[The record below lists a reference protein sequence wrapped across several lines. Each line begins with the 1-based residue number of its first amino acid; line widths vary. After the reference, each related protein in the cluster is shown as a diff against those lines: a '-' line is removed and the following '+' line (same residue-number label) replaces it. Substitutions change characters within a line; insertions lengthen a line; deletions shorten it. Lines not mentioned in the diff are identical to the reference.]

1 MTPPLSRRL
10 LLAATAAAA
19 STIVPATAFASG
31 GRTFGRYG
39 SPDDRPGPDTLY
51 VDAGGRGDHATV
63 QAAVSAAAS
72 GATIVIAAGTYRELV
87 QVTAAQTDLTFIGAT
102 DDPNDVVIVYDLAAG
117 TLKPDGTTHGTAGSA
132 TVKLDG
138 AGFTAHAVTFANDW
152 LRADHPGVS
161 GTQAVACR
169 VRGDRSAF
177 YRCRFLGHQ
186 DTLYA
191 DSSAVTVAARQYYR
205 HCHIEGDVDFIF
217 GRGTAVFDRC
227 EIHCVER
234 DVTFTPK
241 GMPWAPSTSREFEY
255 GYLATGCRVTSAAGD
270 AEYKLS
276 RPWVPGSN
284 LTAWPALTVRDS
296 WLGPGIDAAAPYTVM
311 SSGHPWQDQRYAEY
325 ANIGPGAVIV
335 DPATRPRQL
344 AEDEAAEHTTEVYL
358 GDWNPQDEPDAQ
370 APRTRD
376 FTIWTAGDSTAS
388 TYAEARAPRAG
399 WAQALEVFTTRR
411 VEIENRAWSGASSK
425 SHTDRGVLDAIA
437 AEIAPGDWLLISF
450 GHNDAKLED
459 PNRGTDPYTTYQ
471 QYLRGYIDVARMHR
485 ANPVLVTSVE
495 RRRFKEGRPVES
507 LGEYPEAMRALAEE
521 EGVPLIDLQA
531 ASLALWGQLGEEKT
545 KDYFLWLTPGE
556 SDNYPEGIEDNTHFQ
571 AKGAIEVARLVA
583 KAAAR
588 QSLLKG
594 GLEGLHGQHDPDEI
608 TWPEA
613 ITEPP
618 L

>member
-1 MTPPLSRRL
+1 MAPLSRRL
-10 LLAATAAAA
+10 LLATGAATAAAV
-19 STIVPATAFASG
+19 TIPAAAQAHRG
-31 GRTFGRYG
+31 HFGRYG
-39 SPDDRPGPDTLY
+39 SPDDRLTDGTLY
-51 VDAGGRGDHATV
+51 VHAGGRGDHSTV
-63 QAAVSAAAS
+63 QAAVNAAAPGS
-72 GATIVIAAGTYRELV
+72 TVVIAAGTYRELV
-87 QVTAAQTDLTFIGAT
+87 HIPSSLTDLTFIGAT
-102 DDPNDVVIVYDLAAG
+102 DDPRDVVIVYDLAAG
-117 TLKPDGTTHGTAGSA
+117 TLNPDGTTVGTSGSA

-152 LRADHPGVS
+152 LRADHPGMS

-191 DSSAVTVAARQYYR
+191 DTSAVTVAARQYYR

-241 GMPWAPSTSREFEY
+241 GMPWAPSTSREFEH
-255 GYLATGCRVTSAAGD
+255 GFLATGCRVTSAAGD

-284 LTAWPALTVRDS
+284 PTAWPSLTIRES

-325 ANIGPGAVIV
+325 ANIGPGAAVV

-344 AEDEAAEHTTEVYL
+344 DEDEAAQHTTEAYL
-358 GDWNPQDEPDAQ
+358 GDWTPQDASDAPT
-370 APRTRD
+370 PRTRD
-376 FTIWTAGDSTAS
+376 FTIFVAGDSTAS
-388 TYAEARAPRAG
+388 TYPAWRSPRAG
-399 WAQALEVFTTRR
+399 WGQALEVFTTGA
-411 VEIENRAWSGASSK
+411 VSVDNRAWSGASSK

-437 AEIAPGDWLLISF
+437 AEIEPGDWLLISF
-450 GHNDAKLED
+450 GHNDAKIED
-459 PNRGTDPYTTYQ
+459 PARGTDPYTTYQ
-471 QYLRGYIDVARMHR
+471 QYLRGYLDVARLHR

-495 RRRFKEGRPVES
+495 RRRFKDGKPVES
-507 LGEYPEAMRALAEE
+507 LGEYPEAMRALADE

-531 ASLALWGQLGEEKT
+531 ASLDLWGELGEEGT
-545 KDYFLWLTPGE
+545 KDYFLWIDPGHA
-556 SDNYPEGIEDNTHFQ
+556 NYPDGLQDNTHFQ
-571 AKGAIEVARLVA
+571 ATGAIEVARLVA
-583 KAAAR
+583 RAAVR
-588 QSLLKG
+588 QHLMKG
-594 GLEGLHGQHDPDEI
+594 AFEGLHQNPDPEAI

-613 ITEPP
+613 INEPP

>member
-1 MTPPLSRRL
+1 MAPPLTRRL
-10 LLAATAAAA
+10 LLATGVATAAVTAIPTAA
-19 STIVPATAFASG
+19 QANRG
-31 GRTFGRYG
+31 TFGRYG
-39 SPDDRPGPDTLY
+39 SPDDRLTADTLY
-51 VDAGGRGDHATV
+51 VHAGGRGDHATV
-63 QAAVSAAAS
+63 QAAVDAAAPGS
-72 GATIVIAAGTYRELV
+72 TVVIAAGTYRELV
-87 QVTAAQTDLTFIGAT
+87 QVPVALTDLTFLGAT
-102 DDPNDVVIVYDLAAG
+102 DDPHDTVIVYDLAAG
-117 TLKPDGTTHGTAGSA
+117 TANPDGTMVGTAGSA

-138 AGFTAHAVTFANDW
+138 AGFTAHALTFANDW
-152 LRADHPGVS
+152 LRADHPGMS

-191 DSSAVTVAARQYYR
+191 DTAAVTVAARQYYR
-205 HCHIEGDVDFIF
+205 YCHIEGDVDFIF

-241 GMPWAPSTSREFEY
+241 GMPWAPSTSREFEH
-255 GYLATGCRVTSAAGD
+255 GYLATGCRVTSDAGD

-284 LTAWPALTVRDS
+284 PTAWPSLTIRDS

-311 SSGHPWQDQRYAEY
+311 SSGYPWQDQRYAEY
-325 ANIGPGAVIV
+325 ANIGPGAAIV

-344 AEDEAAEHTTEVYL
+344 SEDEAAEHTTEVYL
-358 GDWNPQDEPDAQ
+358 GDWTPQDAPDTP
-370 APRTRD
+370 APKARD
-376 FTIWTAGDSTAS
+376 FTIFVAGDSTAS
-388 TYAEARAPRAG
+388 TYAAWRSPRAG
-399 WAQALEVFTTRR
+399 WGQALEVFTTSR
-411 VEIENRAWSGASSK
+411 VAMDNRAWSGASSK

-437 AEIAPGDWLLISF
+437 ARIVPGDWLLISF
-450 GHNDAKLED
+450 GHNDAKIDD

-471 QYLRGYIDVARMHR
+471 QYLRGYLDVARLHR

-495 RRRFKEGRPVES
+495 RRRFKDGKAVES

-531 ASLALWGQLGEEKT
+531 SSLDLWNQLGEEGT
-545 KDYFLWLTPGE
+545 KDYFLWIDPGHE
-556 SDNYPEGIEDNTHFQ
+556 HYPDGIQDNTHFQ
-571 AKGAIEVARLVA
+571 AAGAIEVARLIA
-583 KAAAR
+583 KAAVR
-588 QSLLKG
+588 QHLMKG
-594 GLEGLHGQHDPDEI
+594 AFEGLHQDADPEDI
-608 TWPEA
+608 TWPET
-613 ITEPP
+613 ISEPP